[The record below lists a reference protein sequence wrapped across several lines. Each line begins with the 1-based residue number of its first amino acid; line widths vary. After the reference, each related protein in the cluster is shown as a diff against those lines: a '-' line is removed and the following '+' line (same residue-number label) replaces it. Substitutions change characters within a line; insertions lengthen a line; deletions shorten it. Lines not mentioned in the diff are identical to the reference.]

1 VAATTSSSSERQH
14 YALQTIFSFFLGLMV
29 LAFVG
34 VGVNTFLPSPTEQ
47 HTTEMQNIQLQ
58 IEALNVK
65 TNGRTLD
72 TAQQAEMDRLIAQQN
87 ALQRTI
93 ETEMKGWARTTSI
106 ILVVFATIVMAIS
119 LLMSDKLRVIS
130 NGLLLG
136 GLFTMIY
143 GVGWVI
149 FSGNSVARFAVI
161 AFALAVAIGLGYL
174 KFVRGRAQRLEPV
187 SVAAAGAQI
196 AVDGDALTDLAGRVA
211 ALEERSAAAAAALAG
226 AKTEE
231 DQQQLQPPPPSVM

>member
-1 VAATTSSSSERQH
+1 MATAPSSTERQH

-34 VGVNTFLPSPTEQ
+34 VGVNTFLPSPAEQ
-47 HTTEMQNIQLQ
+47 HKAEMDNIQQQ

-65 TNGRTLD
+65 TNGRSLD
-72 TAQQAEMDRLIAQQN
+72 VSQQAEMDKLTAQQN
-87 ALQRTI
+87 ALQRAI

-106 ILVVFATIVMAIS
+106 ILVIFATIVMFIS
-119 LLMSDKLRVIS
+119 LVLSEQLRVIS

-149 FSGNSVARFAVI
+149 FSGNSVARFVVI

-174 KFVRGRAQRLEPV
+174 KFVRGRVQRAEPAPV
-187 SVAAAGAQI
+187 QAAGGQI
-196 AVDGDALTDLAGRVA
+196 AAGGEPLSDLSARVA
-211 ALEERSAAAAAALAG
+211 ALEERSAAATAALAG
-226 AKTEE
+226 AGA
-231 DQQQLQPPPPSVM
+231 DQDPES